1 MPPALASAVTV
12 PPEMVTAPLT
22 WRAEEAA
29 LLSLYCSPCVVLLLV
44 MVTVLPVKEA
54 LPPTWTVGTLL
65 EALVA
70 VREPFVTV
78 RSPSISM
85 ALVVSS
91 AVPTVTVAPL
101 MVRLGLSSEEA
112 FWLCT
117 LMEPTVREPEPEM
130 VRF

>member
-1 MPPALASAVTV
+1 M
-12 PPEMVTAPLT
+12 
-22 WRAEEAA
+22 
-29 LLSLYCSPCVVLLLV
+29 LSLYCSPCVVLLLV

-91 AVPTVTVAPL
+91 AVPTVTVAPSWYY
-101 MVRLGLSSEEA
+101 R
-112 FWLCT
+112 W
-117 LMEPTVREPEPEM
+117 
-130 VRF
+130 

>member
-1 MPPALASAVTV
+1 MTVASLLTVILPTARMALPPALASAVTV

-70 VREPFVTV
+70 VREEV
-78 RSPSISM
+78 
-85 ALVVSS
+85 
-91 AVPTVTVAPL
+91 
-101 MVRLGLSSEEA
+101 EY
-112 FWLCT
+112 
-117 LMEPTVREPEPEM
+117 EM
-130 VRF
+130 SR